1 MESGLWNQIE
11 SEIFNEKHLQT
22 RVDSSRKLPKR
33 WQATLTIIGRSFSA
47 ELGCIYNVVTER
59 NIKDGL

>member
-11 SEIFNEKHLQT
+11 SEIFNEKHWQT

-33 WQATLTIIGRSFSA
+33 RQATLTIIGIEKLLCRTW
-47 ELGCIYNVVTER
+47 LDI
-59 NIKDGL
+59 